1 MSGTKKGNKGR
12 GRKLNAHPN
21 TKATRFGSPTRP
33 PRDYHPMNLRAAI
46 RHLAAQDIDPRNL
59 KESFDELLGHHAFSV
74 AEMIAYKRLHMA
86 LTGDNHATDRV
97 EDACCGKMEDTLNVK
112 TKTPLDPAKKA
123 EYKKKFTKASEVFA
137 LLDAAIREK
146 TQGDA

>member
-1 MSGTKKGNKGR
+1 MANKNPTPPKNRKKTQFGAKGGNKPNKPSER
-12 GRKLNAHPN
+12 G
-21 TKATRFGSPTRP
+21 
-33 PRDYHPMNLRAAI
+33 YHPMNVRAAV
-46 RHLAAQDIDPRNL
+46 RHIAAQDIDHKNPD
-59 KESFDELLGHHAFSV
+59 KSFKKLLEHHTFSV
-74 AEMIAYKRLHMA
+74 AEELAYKRVKMA
-86 LTGDNHATDRV
+86 MEGDNHALDKV